1 MATKPKGP
9 ILPRNIEDP
18 TGVDRLERGAMLR
31 YKEKLS
37 RIGREYPALIQRLNP
52 QLAVNARYTYELDE
66 ATLNYILSQGN
77 LLIDEILLEGGQ
89 QSPWLYEKY
98 VSVAYQRG
106 TGQEFANLSAQ
117 SPAYA
122 AEVESL
128 RELINSEPYRLRI
141 GLVKSRVFEEMKG
154 LSATVKA
161 DMARVLTDGIARG
174 LNPSEVARALKVR
187 AGLEE
192 YRANRIAR
200 TEITTALRRA
210 RWDESESA
218 QEQFGLKTML
228 LHLSALSAT
237 TRIKHALRHAH
248 TYTIAAVREFY
259 SQGSESINCKC
270 TQISVL
276 VDDDGNPINETI
288 IERAQKMFN
297 KSKFAKFATNKKCS
311 CCH

>member
-122 AEVESL
+122 AEVENL

-161 DMARVLTDGIARG
+161 DMAGVLTDGIARG

-218 QEQFGLKTML
+218 QVRFGLTTMQ
-228 LHLSALSAT
+228 LHLSALSPT
-237 TRIKHALRHAH
+237 TRITHAQRHAKLF
-248 TYTIAAVREFY
+248 TVDEVRDWY
-259 SQGSESINCKC
+259 ATGSNSINCKC
-270 TQISVL
+270 SQVAVL
-276 VDDDGNPINETI
+276 VDDEGNPINESI
-288 IERAQKMFN
+288 IDRAEKMLK
-297 KSKFAKFATNKKCS
+297 KSKFATNKKCS